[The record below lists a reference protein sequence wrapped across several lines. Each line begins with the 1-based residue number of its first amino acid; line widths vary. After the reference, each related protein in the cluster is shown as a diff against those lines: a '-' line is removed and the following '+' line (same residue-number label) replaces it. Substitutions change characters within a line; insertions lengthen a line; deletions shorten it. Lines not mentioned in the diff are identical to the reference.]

1 MRGLRAQSQ
10 PSGGAAMMR
19 TIKTII
25 RDVLWLVAWVIGV
38 SIAGGLF
45 IFMCNDL
52 TQPF

>member
-1 MRGLRAQSQ
+1 
-10 PSGGAAMMR
+10 MMR